1 MTLVREGSGE
11 GETGVKG
18 RRLGD
23 RRYHRR
29 SLGWLAAAMAAVA
42 AAAVVAATTT
52 TVVVVEWWRE
62 VDTGGK

>member
-1 MTLVREGSGE
+1 MTLVRKGSGG

-42 AAAVVAATTT
+42 AAATM
-52 TVVVVEWWRE
+52 VVVVEWWRE